1 MMIRILTGGLLGGL
15 VLFVVGGLFWGT
27 PLTAL
32 AFSRADESRMA
43 ELHALM
49 ATTLGPGGTGTYL
62 VPDPATPQ
70 GTSLYGQGPVATV
83 IFNSGGFPV
92 MDSASLTA
100 GLVLALGTGLLL
112 ALALAALPVRGFAAL
127 WRTALVLA
135 AAVCAWIHL
144 GLPVFM
150 HGAWGYAIYA
160 LVADLAGFAGA
171 GAVIA
176 WQLSRPGR
184 SAAQ

>member
-1 MMIRILTGGLLGGL
+1 MIRMVTGGLLGGL
-15 VLFVVGGLFWGT
+15 VLFVIGGLFWGS

-32 AFSRADESRMA
+32 AFSRGDEARMA
-43 ELHALM
+43 ELQSLM
-49 ATTLGPGGTGTYL
+49 AATLGPGGTGTYL

-92 MDSASLTA
+92 MDSASLVA
-100 GLVLALGTGLLL
+100 GLVLALGTGLMV
-112 ALALAALPVRGFAAL
+112 AVALAALPVRGFAAL
-127 WRTALVLA
+127 WRTGLVVT

-160 LVADLAGFAGA
+160 LVADLAGFAA
-171 GAVIA
+171 ATAVIA
-176 WQLSRPGR
+176 WMLSRSGAS
-184 SAAQ
+184 SAQ